1 MKSDRLTTL
10 RINYLEDYP
19 VSTAQRLN
27 FNTLMNAGQL
37 ALQEARQYW
46 IINIQIVSLIVLI
59 KEPRAHVV
67 YVRIVD

>member
-1 MKSDRLTTL
+1 MKGDRLTTL

-46 IINIQIVSLIVLI
+46 IINMQIMALIYSVES
-59 KEPRAHVV
+59 KSRERT
-67 YVRIVD
+67 

>member
-10 RINYLEDYP
+10 GINYLEDCL
-19 VSTAQRLN
+19 VSTAQRPN
-27 FNTLMNAGQL
+27 FDTLMNVRQR

-46 IINIQIVSLIVLI
+46 IINMQIVALIVLI
-59 KEPRAHVV
+59 KEPRAHIA

>member
-10 RINYLEDYP
+10 KINYLEDCL
-19 VSTAQRLN
+19 VSTAQRPN
-27 FNTLMNAGQL
+27 FDTLMNVRQR

-46 IINIQIVSLIVLI
+46 IINMQIVALIVLI
-59 KEPRAHVV
+59 KEPRTHVA